1 MVPSPLSQERTAN
14 RLALRNVGRKEPH
27 ENEPLEGIGCI
38 DVSSYVRPRGDD
50 DGLFRAE
57 IA

>member
-27 ENEPLEGIGCI
+27 ENEPFEGIWCI
-38 DVSSYVRPRGDD
+38 DVSSYVRSRGDD
-50 DGLFRAE
+50 AGLFRAE